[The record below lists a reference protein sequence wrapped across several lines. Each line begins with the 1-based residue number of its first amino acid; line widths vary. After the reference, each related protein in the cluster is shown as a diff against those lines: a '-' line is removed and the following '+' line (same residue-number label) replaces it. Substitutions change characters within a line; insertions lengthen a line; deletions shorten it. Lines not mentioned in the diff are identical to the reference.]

1 MSTASTAPLLE
12 ARNLTALPQLF
23 GVDLTVAPGAVAALD
38 GPSAEA
44 RTALLHA
51 LAGLRR
57 PDEGA
62 VLLDGVRLDRLTDHE
77 LSEVRRRDFG
87 FVFGDGMLVPE
98 LNAQENCALPQMLAG
113 TGRAEAM
120 ALALSVLRDFGLDGM
135 RERFPGQL
143 STAQVQRLTV
153 ARAMA
158 HRPKVIFADDPALT
172 ESIIGEL
179 VDTARAA
186 RIAVV
191 LAMAEPSLTVQ
202 AQRPVWSTVRAQGP
216 RALRNG
222 RVGRS
227 VRLSEGVLDLP
238 VAA

>member
-1 MSTASTAPLLE
+1 MPAASTVPLLE
-12 ARNLTALPQLF
+12 ARNLTTLPQLF
-23 GVDLTVAPGAVAALD
+23 GVRFTLNHGEVAALD
-38 GPSAEA
+38 GQSKEA

-62 VLLDGVRLDRLTDHE
+62 VLLDGVRLDRLTDYE

-87 FVFGDGMLVPE
+87 FVFADGMLVPE

-113 TGRAEAM
+113 TERAEAM
-120 ALALSVLRDFGLDGM
+120 ARALSVLRDFGLDGM

-143 STAQVQRLTV
+143 SAAQAQRLTV

-158 HRPKVIFADDPALT
+158 HRPKVIFADAPDLT
-172 ESIIGEL
+172 ESTIGTLLE
-179 VDTARAA
+179 AA
-186 RIAVV
+186 RSAGIAVV
-191 LAMAEPSLTVQ
+191 LATAEPAL
-202 AQRPVWSTVRAQGP
+202 TVRAP
-216 RALRNG
+216 RPVRLAVRAERPRPVLSVRAE
-222 RVGRS
+222 RP